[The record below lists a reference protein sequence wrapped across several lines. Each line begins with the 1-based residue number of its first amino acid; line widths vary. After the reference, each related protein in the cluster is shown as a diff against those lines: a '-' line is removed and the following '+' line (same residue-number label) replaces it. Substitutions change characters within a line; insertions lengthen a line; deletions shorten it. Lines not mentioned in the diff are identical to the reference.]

1 MAGTQK
7 VIKCGFSVVP
17 AVLLLCTMMSPSVLA
32 EDLTAIT
39 AENDILEAA
48 SII

>member
-1 MAGTQK
+1 MASTQK

-17 AVLLLCTMMSPSVLA
+17 AVLLLCTMMSSSVLA
-32 EDLTAIT
+32 EDLTAST
-39 AENDILEAA
+39 AENAILTPT